1 MTFVQ
6 FYIFTQESLT
16 EAGLGASCIAQCFHF
31 VVLYLRVE
39 CGFPAWFVS
48 RYGRCLS
55 GVAGL
60 VFADRR
66 LALIIP
72 G

>member
-1 MTFVQ
+1 MFVQ
-6 FYIFTQESLT
+6 FYILTQESLI
-16 EAGLGASCIAQCFHF
+16 EARPGASHIAQCFHIKVF
-31 VVLYLRVE
+31 YLCVE

-48 RYGRCLS
+48 WNGRCLS